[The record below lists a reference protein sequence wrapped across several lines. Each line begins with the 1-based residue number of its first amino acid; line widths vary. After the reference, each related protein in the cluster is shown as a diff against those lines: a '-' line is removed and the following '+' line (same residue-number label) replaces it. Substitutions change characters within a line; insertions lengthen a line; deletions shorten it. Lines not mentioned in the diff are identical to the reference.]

1 MSTESHSSN
10 KVAGTERARTI
21 DTLDTPDLLS
31 DAFLA
36 DPYPTYHRLLA
47 EAPVHWNPIAG
58 GAWIVTRYADIA
70 ALLRDSR
77 LSVNRTDTYRQ
88 FMRDNDESRALMA
101 TISAEL
107 LFIDP
112 PDHTRLRGLVSKAF
126 TSPAVAALRPRVEQ
140 LTEQL
145 LDLVRGD
152 DFDLIHDFAYPLPA
166 RVITELLGLSAEAH
180 DELRQWAD
188 DIMEFSGSIRG
199 LKRALASNVAMR
211 RYLEDVIEKRR
222 RAPGDALLDRL
233 IAAEEQ
239 GARLSNEELLA
250 TVILLFNAGHHTTMN
265 LIGNG
270 LLALLRHPDQLARL
284 RAEPARLPSAV
295 EELLRYDGPLQS
307 TGRIALEDLTV
318 SGTPIKRGELLL
330 LMLGA
335 ANRDPDQFHSP
346 DVLDVERSEPRHL
359 AFGAGIHF
367 CVGAALARLE
377 APIALAAILRRFQRL
392 RVADEQLVWSR
403 NFSLRGLKS
412 LRVAADA

>member
-1 MSTESHSSN
+1 M
-10 KVAGTERARTI
+10 
-21 DTLDTPDLLS
+21 DTPDLLS

-77 LSVNRTDTYRQ
+77 LSANRTDTYRQ

-112 PDHTRLRGLVSKAF
+112 PDHTRLRGLVNKVF
-126 TSPAVAALRPRVEQ
+126 TSAAVAALRPRVEQ

-211 RYLEDVIEKRR
+211 RYLEDVIENRR

-250 TVILLFNAGHHTTMN
+250 TIILLFNAGHHTTMN

-307 TGRIALEDLTV
+307 TGRIALEDFTV
-318 SGTPIKRGELLL
+318 SGTPIKRGDLLL
-330 LMLGA
+330 LMIGA
-335 ANRDPDQFHSP
+335 ANRDPDQFHNP

-367 CVGAALARLE
+367 CVGAPLARLE

-392 RVADEQLVWSR
+392 RVADEQLVWNR